1 MLRRAFIAPLAAL
14 ALLSAC
20 RAAPTTVVGVKPDR
34 IDARAPDL
42 YVVRFETTKGNIDMM
57 VHRDW
62 APLGADR
69 LYGLVR
75 HKYYDGARF
84 FRAVPGF
91 VVQFGLAADPAVTST
106 MNERRIP
113 DDSVRMENVRGTVS
127 FATAGP
133 NTRTT
138 QLFINLGDN
147 RRLDASGF
155 SVVGRIIDGMRV
167 VDSLHFG
174 YGEGAPRG
182 QGPEQGRI
190 QREGEAYLAADFPAL
205 DKILRAT
212 ILRTYSK

>member
-1 MLRRAFIAPLAAL
+1 MMLRRAAMAPLLAL
-14 ALLSAC
+14 TLLSAC
-20 RAAPTTVVGVKPDR
+20 RAAPTTVVGVKPER
-34 IDARAPDL
+34 VDARAPQL
-42 YVVRFETTKGNIDMM
+42 FVVRFETTKGNIDMM

-62 APLGADR
+62 APHGADR

-75 HKYYDGARF
+75 HRYYDGARF

-91 VVQFGLAADPAVTST
+91 VVQFGLAADPAVTET
-106 MNERRIP
+106 MSERRLP

-155 SVVGRIIDGMRV
+155 AVVGRIIDGMPV
-167 VDSLHFG
+167 VDALHFG

-190 QREGEAYLAADFPAL
+190 QREGEAYLAADFAAL
-205 DKILRAT
+205 DKIIRAT
-212 ILRTYSK
+212 ILKTY